1 MNATTIRV
9 NGSDWIVTRI
19 DRGRRLDIFD
29 DEAQISDI
37 IDAVRS
43 IKRPDKGSTCLPSV
57 VLGPTIS
64 ESKHCRYYSLGIKRR
79 SSEEHAKS
87 DHCLP

>member
-1 MNATTIRV
+1 MNAMTIRV
-9 NGSDWIVTRI
+9 NGIDWIVVRI

-64 ESKHCRYYSLGIKRR
+64 ESKHCRYYSLGIQGWSPK
-79 SSEEHAKS
+79 
-87 DHCLP
+87 

>member
-1 MNATTIRV
+1 MNAKTIRV
-9 NGSDWIVTRI
+9 KGIDCIVTRI

-43 IKRPDKGSTCLPSV
+43 IKRPLKGSTYLPSV
-57 VLGPTIS
+57 VFGPTITKS
-64 ESKHCRYYSLGIKRR
+64 EHCRYYFLGIQGWSPK
-79 SSEEHAKS
+79 
-87 DHCLP
+87 

>member
-1 MNATTIRV
+1 MNAITIRV

-64 ESKHCRYYSLGIKRR
+64 ESKHRRYYSLGIQGWPPK
-79 SSEEHAKS
+79 
-87 DHCLP
+87 